1 MNLGKYVFRIGFF
14 FIITKFYKKLISCL
28 GTGWKI
34 KLTLIIEISNLIQ
47 LLVSTISH
55 YSQRLSGIFIE
66 KTTFE
71 EFVEIC
77 EQIHR
82 K

>member
-1 MNLGKYVFRIGFF
+1 M
-14 FIITKFYKKLISCL
+14 
-28 GTGWKI
+28 
-34 KLTLIIEISNLIQ
+34 SNLIQ

-71 EFVEIC
+71 KFLEIC
-77 EQIHR
+77 EN
-82 K
+82 KKFNKMMKTK